1 MDQLIFKKGTTH
13 MDSVL
18 GWILGSEKHYQEKTP
33 EFTAFFSQLDKISNI
48 GSYPAIIQAARQ
60 FEGELLEEVIGKL
73 CVQYKF
79 NINQQDAEGKSALH
93 GIMEISYRGKSS
105 YKTEFKRLYFFLEK
119 GIDPNL
125 RDNDGNTLLHL
136 IAQQMPLIKNSYM
149 GDSPDEYLEFISY
162 LIKQKGADLTL
173 KNKCGDTALDE
184 LVRYGDNLA
193 IAGNKKNDI
202 NVVQFFLNLAKDVNH
217 IARLRT
223 SRTIDGNSSLH
234 IAAISGGPK
243 TVQLLLQEGW
253 NINCKNKEGA
263 TPLHY
268 AIFGIGDKYEKV
280 VKCLS
285 NWKGV
290 DINAKINKLDYT
302 AFDITI
308 ILSQYIS
315 QYRSELNRDYLKIKE
330 SLASKVTGTKKVHNT
345 DFDQNAYQAL
355 SEFLRY
361 TYPRLGFM
369 SRPHNLCI
377 SLNSRYDEI
386 NVMFDP
392 KKTEQEDDLK
402 KEETNRLRRK
412 FVNFL

>member
-1 MDQLIFKKGTTH
+1 
-13 MDSVL
+13 
-18 GWILGSEKHYQEKTP
+18 
-33 EFTAFFSQLDKISNI
+33 
-48 GSYPAIIQAARQ
+48 
-60 FEGELLEEVIGKL
+60 
-73 CVQYKF
+73 
-79 NINQQDAEGKSALH
+79 
-93 GIMEISYRGKSS
+93 
-105 YKTEFKRLYFFLEK
+105 
-119 GIDPNL
+119 
-125 RDNDGNTLLHL
+125 
-136 IAQQMPLIKNSYM
+136 
-149 GDSPDEYLEFISY
+149 
-162 LIKQKGADLTL
+162 
-173 KNKCGDTALDE
+173 
-184 LVRYGDNLA
+184 
-193 IAGNKKNDI
+193 
-202 NVVQFFLNLAKDVNH
+202 VQFFLNLAKDVNH